1 MPDNRVLVVGSTP
14 DYNEII
20 YTRYGS
26 EALFLTDKGQSAE
39 WTGFKPP
46 KKDECLYDLS
56 DHEGAIET
64 ILNHAKEYGIDIK
77 GITCFD
83 CEALPLAAKTAERLS
98 LPFPPLS
105 AIENARSKAGSHM
118 LWQKKN
124 VPCPKTINLFS
135 PDDLEKA
142 AHTAVFPCVIKPATG
157 SGSELVFRVD
167 SIEDT
172 AEKYLYINN
181 RLAAH
186 ENRRMYPVLGCTLEQ
201 FIEGDEFSCD
211 WVLTDGKAEII
222 RIAEKV
228 RRDDL
233 SFGTASAYI
242 IPPSKPLDTEKLKK
256 ILVSGAETLG
266 FSAMVAMT
274 DFIVMN
280 GQIYLIE
287 MTPRFGGDSL
297 PDTVMASA
305 GFDTFRAALDY
316 AVTGE
321 VCIPSLW
328 LPAVSVRIIAEKNG
342 IFRKASVAK
351 DDRIISVHIEREAGH
366 NIILPPENY
375 FSRLIGHVV
384 FRPYEGTDVHE
395 QIEDIRS
402 KITVE
407 YA

>member
-20 YTRYGS
+20 YTRYGG

-39 WTGFKPP
+39 WRGFKPP
-46 KKDECLYDLS
+46 KKDEYLYDLS
-56 DHEGAIET
+56 DHEGAIKT
-64 ILNHAKEYGIDIK
+64 ILNHAEEYGIDIN

-83 CEALPLAAKTAERLS
+83 CEALALAAKIAEKLE
-98 LPFPPLS
+98 LPFPPLP
-105 AIENARSKAGSHM
+105 AIENARSKAGSHL
-118 LWQKKN
+118 LWQKDK

-135 PDDLEKA
+135 PEDLEKA
-142 AHTAVFPCVIKPATG
+142 AQTAVFPCVIKPATG

-172 AEKYLYINN
+172 ADKYLYITD

-201 FIEGDEFSCD
+201 FIDGDEFSCD
-211 WVLTDGKAEII
+211 WVMTDGKAEII

-242 IPPSKPLDTEKLKK
+242 VPPSKPVDTEKLKN
-256 ILVSGAETLG
+256 ILISGAKALG
-266 FSAMVAMT
+266 FSNMIAMT
-274 DFIVMN
+274 DFMVMN

-316 AVTGE
+316 ALTGE

-328 LPAVSVRIIAEKNG
+328 LPAVSVRIIAEQSG
-342 IFRKASVAK
+342 IFRKASVMH
-351 DDRIISVHIEREAGH
+351 DHRIISVHVEREAGH
-366 NIILPPENY
+366 RIILPPENY

-384 FRPYEGTDVHE
+384 FRPDEGTDVHK

-407 YA
+407 YS